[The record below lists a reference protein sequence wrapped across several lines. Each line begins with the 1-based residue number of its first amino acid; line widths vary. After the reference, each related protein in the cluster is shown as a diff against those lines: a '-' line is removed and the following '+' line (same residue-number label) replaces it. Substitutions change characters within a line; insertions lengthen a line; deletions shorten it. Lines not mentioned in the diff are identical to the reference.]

1 MAAPDHE
8 SVRMQ
13 KLEDENQRLK
23 RAVEELSVLNELAA
37 AIGGINNSEE
47 VIRKIIS
54 RSLRAV
60 GAEQGVITMVD
71 EREDLPMKTFIRA
84 QVSSSEQDQY
94 HFNQALLGWMI
105 INRRPLMVNDP
116 PNDDRFRGVPW
127 DVSVRSVLCVPM
139 LTRAALKGVLSVYN
153 KKDTGGFTAD
163 DQRLLAIIAAQ
174 SAQVVENARLYEE
187 ERSLMKM
194 QEEFRLASQI
204 QTDLLP
210 KGAPGLKGYDIAGAT
225 FPARTVGGD
234 YYDFIPVD
242 EHSLAICLGDVSGK
256 GVPASLLM
264 ANLQASL
271 RSQTYNGI
279 SVKECISRCNHHLYQ
294 STSPEKFATLF
305 YGILDTDKDTLTY
318 CNAGHEPPFL
328 IRKNGEPERLTEGGT
343 MIGIMDSFPFQEAVV
358 SFKPGDVL
366 VVYSDGVSEAMND
379 GMEQFGEERLVKAI
393 GAKDEPG
400 AAGLIERI
408 VEAVRSHAGKAPQ
421 YDDITALVVRR
432 VPAA

>member
-13 KLEDENQRLK
+13 KLEEENLRLR

-37 AIGGINNSEE
+37 AIGALNNSEE

-60 GAEQGVITMVD
+60 GAEQGVITLV
-71 EREDLPMKTFIRA
+71 EEEPNQPMKTLIRT
-84 QVSSSEQDQY
+84 QVSSSEQDQF

-105 INRRPLMVNDP
+105 LNKKPLMVNDP
-116 PNDDRFRGVPW
+116 SDDDRFRAVPW
-127 DVSVRSVLCVPM
+127 DSSVHSVLCVPM
-139 LTRAALKGVLSVYN
+139 LTRSALKGVLSVYN
-153 KKDTGGFTAD
+153 KKGSGGFSQD

-194 QEEFRLASQI
+194 QEEFKLASQI

-210 KGAPGLKGYDIAGAT
+210 KQSPGYHGYDIAGAT

-234 YYDFIPVD
+234 YFDFIPID
-242 EHSLAICLGDVSGK
+242 DNRLAICLGDVSGK
-256 GVPASLLM
+256 GLPASLLM

-271 RSQTYNGI
+271 RSQTYNGN
-279 SVKECISRCNHHLYQ
+279 SVRECIARCNHHLFQ

-305 YGILDTDKDTLTY
+305 YGVLDTQTGKLTY

-328 IRKNGEPERLTEGGT
+328 LSENGQAVRLKEGGT
-343 MIGIMDSFPFQEAVV
+343 MIGIMDSFPFQEAEIT
-358 SFKPGDVL
+358 FKPGDML
-366 VVYSDGVSEAMND
+366 IVYSDGVSEAMNSD
-379 GMEQFGEERLVKAI
+379 KEQFGEARLSESLAQNRGAGAGQLIEQLVKA
-393 GAKDEPG
+393 
-400 AAGLIERI
+400 
-408 VEAVRSHAGKAPQ
+408 VRAHAGGAPQ
-421 YDDITALVVRR
+421 YDDITALVVKR
-432 VPAA
+432 VTAL